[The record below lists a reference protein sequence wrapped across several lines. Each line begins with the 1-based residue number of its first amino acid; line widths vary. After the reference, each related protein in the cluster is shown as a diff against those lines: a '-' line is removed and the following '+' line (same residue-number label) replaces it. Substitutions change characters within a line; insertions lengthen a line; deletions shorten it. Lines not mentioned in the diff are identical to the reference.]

1 MAAKSL
7 AASLAVAARDFRS
20 LLSSA
25 KTRPVSRFIE
35 APMIDNSIPV
45 MAHLYRGAGVCSLQG
60 LEESVKTNFNEAQVC
75 ENNIFLPIV
84 LIVAGSHCMGGAPG
98 CASFLG

>member
-35 APMIDNSIPV
+35 TPMIDNSILM

-60 LEESVKTNFNEAQVC
+60 LEESVKTNFNEAQVRDAW
-75 ENNIFLPIV
+75 EELLDVQASWDDFLTKV
-84 LIVAGSHCMGGAPG
+84 T
-98 CASFLG
+98 F